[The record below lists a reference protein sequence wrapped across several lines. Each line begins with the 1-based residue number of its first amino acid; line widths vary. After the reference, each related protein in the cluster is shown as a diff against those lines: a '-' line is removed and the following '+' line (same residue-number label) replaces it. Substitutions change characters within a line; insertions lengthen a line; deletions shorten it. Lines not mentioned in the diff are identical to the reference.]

1 MMFSIIVPVYNAGE
15 SLAMCIQ
22 SVLDQSFGDWEMI
35 LVNDGSTD
43 NSGTIVEQFLQKDHR
58 IRAIH
63 KHNEGQLITRRKGIE
78 LAKGEFLLFLDCD
91 DYWHPD
97 CLSILDAVIGEK
109 SPDVIMFPAQRI
121 GAARNPQEVICK
133 ISEKP
138 EWVDKTFFYGE
149 LISGVNL
156 NSLCL
161 KAWRK
166 SLFDGDNTNY
176 SQFAKVCWGEDRVQ
190 LLHPIT
196 KANSIFYI
204 PDVLYYYVD
213 NPSSVTHMINLDR
226 VPQMLSNDAFAL
238 LYSYMKL
245 WGMDLPEYRET
256 IAVQYLRNF
265 INTYYKVRR
274 SCKTAF
280 EKKEF
285 RQYDWNAEVSKKAYG
300 YMFSRKLKF
309 REKTKQI
316 LSRYFKI

>member
-1 MMFSIIVPVYNAGE
+1 
-15 SLAMCIQ
+15 MCIN
-22 SVLDQSFGDWEMI
+22 SVLDQSFGDWELI

-43 NSGTIVEQFLQKDHR
+43 NSETIIEKFAEKDDR
-58 IRAIH
+58 ICAIH
-63 KHNEGQLITRRKGIE
+63 KENEGQLIARRSGME
-78 LAKGEFLLFLDCD
+78 LAKGEFLLFLDSD

-97 CLSILDAVIGEK
+97 CLSVLDAVIGDK
-109 SPDVIMFPAQRI
+109 SPDVVMFPAQRI
-121 GAARNPQEVICK
+121 GAARSAQDIICK

-138 EWVDKTFFYGE
+138 EWIDKSFFYSA

-166 SLFDGDNTNY
+166 SLFDGDNTDY
-176 SQFAKVCWGEDRVQ
+176 SHFAKVCWGEDRVQ

-196 KANSIFYI
+196 KANRIFYI
-204 PDVLYYYVD
+204 PDILYYYVD
-213 NPSSVTHMINLDR
+213 NPSSVTHRIEIDRIPKMI
-226 VPQMLSNDAFAL
+226 SNNTFEL
-238 LYSYMKL
+238 LYSYVKL
-245 WGMDLPEYRET
+245 WGMDLPEYREA

-285 RQYDWNAEVSKKAYG
+285 RRYDWNAEVSKKAYG

-309 REKTKQI
+309 REKTKLI
-316 LSRYFKI
+316 LSRCFKI